1 MIERFR
7 PDKYYESIFNVNF
20 RKLADEGIKV
30 VACDLDNTLVP
41 HDVALA
47 SEEVKY
53 LIEKVQSFGLIFILV
68 SNNHKARVE
77 KFAASVGVKYYYGS
91 KKPLPFVFKRILK
104 DYQITK
110 EQLVLVGDQIMTDV
124 FGANSFGIQSIL
136 VMPLAARDIL
146 YTKVNRI
153 MEKRVVKNLEKKNL
167 FKIGEYYD

>member
-20 RKLADEGIKV
+20 RKLAQEGIKV

-41 HDVALA
+41 HDVASA
-47 SEEVKY
+47 TEEVKY

-68 SNNHKARVE
+68 SNNHKSRVE
-77 KFAASVGVKYYYGS
+77 KFASTVGVEYYYGS